1 MKLRQMMFMRIF
13 KEKKVV
19 PLVSVNKKVIGKM
32 KDEVREDII
41 NEFFGLKAK
50 MYSLVML
57 EDKEIKKTKRCQKC
71 C

>member
-1 MKLRQMMFMRIF
+1 MMFMRIF

-19 PLVSVNKKVIGKM
+19 DLFLLIKKVIGKM

-50 MYSLVML
+50 MYSLVVL

>member
-1 MKLRQMMFMRIF
+1 
-13 KEKKVV
+13 
-19 PLVSVNKKVIGKM
+19 M

-57 EDKEIKKTKRCQKC
+57 EDKEIKKTKSCQKC
-71 C
+71 CWQHKILKICECVAL

>member
-1 MKLRQMMFMRIF
+1 MFLLI
-13 KEKKVV
+13 
-19 PLVSVNKKVIGKM
+19 KKVIGKM
-32 KDEVREDII
+32 KGEVREDII